1 MNALVDMLKTN
12 HRMKLLNL
20 GHTDIT
26 AADGE
31 RLAAAVEG
39 HVGLHTLE
47 LHDTKVGE
55 KQRAQIEARLEAN
68 RKAHAAEEAAE
79 SKAEPANRASEL

>member
-1 MNALVDMLKTN
+1 
-12 HRMKLLNL
+12 
-20 GHTDIT
+20 
-26 AADGE
+26 
-31 RLAAAVEG
+31 
-39 HVGLHTLE
+39 VGLHTLE